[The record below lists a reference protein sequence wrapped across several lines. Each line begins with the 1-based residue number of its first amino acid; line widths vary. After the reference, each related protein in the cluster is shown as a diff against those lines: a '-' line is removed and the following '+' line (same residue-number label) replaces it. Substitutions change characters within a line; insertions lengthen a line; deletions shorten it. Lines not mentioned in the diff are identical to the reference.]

1 MSRSTFAILKF
12 FVALSCLCILV
23 VGESMIGLPLFIR
36 FLFGIGSIVTG
47 NPFDFA
53 ISVLGLLSAGYL
65 ITSALINR
73 RKINFLLSTIS
84 VSCLTGIAIW
94 AFIGFNVEAGTI
106 ALASYLIFF
115 SFALAYYVGCII
127 EILRS

>member
-1 MSRSTFAILKF
+1 MSRTTFAGLKF
-12 FVALSCLCILV
+12 FVALSCLCIV
-23 VGESMIGLPLFIR
+23 AVGESMIGLPLFIR

-47 NPFDFA
+47 NPVDFV

-65 ITSALINR
+65 IATALINR

-84 VSCLTGIAIW
+84 VCFLTGIAIW
-94 AFIGFNVEAGTI
+94 TFLGFNVEAGTL

-127 EILRS
+127 EIVRS